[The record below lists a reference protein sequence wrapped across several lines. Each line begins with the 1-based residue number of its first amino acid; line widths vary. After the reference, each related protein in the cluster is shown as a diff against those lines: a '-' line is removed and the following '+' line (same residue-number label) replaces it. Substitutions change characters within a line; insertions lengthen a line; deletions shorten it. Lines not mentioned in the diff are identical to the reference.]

1 MGQIFDARLLIS
13 IYRSLH
19 CKFSLIRF
27 EIRFLFFHSILFY
40 RVFAYQ
46 KANETLIQRDEVNT
60 PSTIFATLTFYDGEK
75 RVTVIE
81 TSFVYFS
88 VMIRSIIPIF
98 CLYSKISEFSL
109 RSRLITE
116 IQLTQ

>member
-13 IYRSLH
+13 IYRPLR
-19 CKFSLIRF
+19 CKFPLIRF

-46 KANETLIQRDEVNT
+46 KANETLIQRNEVNT
-60 PSTIFATLTFYDGEK
+60 PSTIFATLTFYGGEK
-75 RVTVIE
+75 RVAVIE
-81 TSFVYFS
+81 SSFVHFF
-88 VMIRSIIPIF
+88 VMIRSIFPIF
-98 CLYSKISEFSL
+98 CLYSKISQFNL

-116 IQLTQ
+116 I